1 MIALG
6 DEEDGKELRSKTLR
20 LLTDTYGQDSPDYVA
35 AARRDRLD
43 PDFDPPAI

>member
-6 DEEDGKELRSKTLR
+6 DEEVGKELQGKTFR
-20 LLTDTYGQDSPDYVA
+20 LLKETYGETSPDYEA
-35 AARRDRLD
+35 AVSGARLD